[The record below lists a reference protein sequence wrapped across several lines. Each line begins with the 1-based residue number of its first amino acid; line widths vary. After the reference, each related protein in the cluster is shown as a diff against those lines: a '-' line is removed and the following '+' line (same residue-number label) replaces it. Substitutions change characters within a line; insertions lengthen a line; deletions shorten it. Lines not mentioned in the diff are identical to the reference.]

1 MDAESPNKFAEIVD
15 SSDDSSDDENVPLAM
30 FRPALQKSTEE
41 PAFEEPEDPEPSDF
55 GTLISTA
62 MRTIDDATAV
72 VSC

>member
-41 PAFEEPEDPEPSDF
+41 PAFEEPE
-55 GTLISTA
+55 A
-62 MRTIDDATAV
+62 RTIRFWHADIYSNEDN
-72 VSC
+72 